1 MAIREIILIGA
12 GIYILIAILVFIFN
26 ASIGPVTPGLALL
39 RGALWPLTF
48 MGMIP
53 GERMRMD

>member
-1 MAIREIILIGA
+1 MSLGTIIWIAVAIYFAVAVI
-12 GIYILIAILVFIFN
+12 VFIFN
-26 ASIGPVTPGLALL
+26 LNIGPVTPGLALM
-39 RGALWPLTF
+39 RGLLWPFTL

>member
-1 MAIREIILIGA
+1 MSLGTIIWIAVAIYL
-12 GIYILIAILVFIFN
+12 GIAALVLIFN
-26 ASIGPVTPGLALL
+26 LSIGPVTFGLALM
-39 RGALWPLTF
+39 RGLLWPLTL